1 MKTKILKILRIL
13 GFVLIF
19 GGIVL
24 SIAPM
29 FKFDIYTFNTQ
40 LFIASGFV
48 LPVIGI
54 AIIIISSYLLMKNK
68 INNNVEKVTEE
79 EIAKRVKEK
88 ISKSES
94 DKLSPKVCEYCG
106 CKNKSDAANCK
117 SCGSNLK

>member
-68 INNNVEKVTEE
+68 INNKD
-79 EIAKRVKEK
+79 R
-88 ISKSES
+88 KS
-94 DKLSPKVCEYCG
+94 VV
-106 CKNKSDAANCK
+106 
-117 SCGSNLK
+117 

>member
-1 MKTKILKILRIL
+1 MKTKILKILRII

-19 GGIVL
+19 GGIAL

-54 AIIIISSYLLMKNK
+54 AIIIITSYLLMKDK
-68 INNNVEKVTEE
+68 INNNLEKVTEE

-88 ISKSES
+88 ISESES
-94 DKLSPKVCEYCG
+94 DTHSPKVCKYCG
-106 CKNKSDAANCK
+106 CKNKSDAVNCK
-117 SCGSNLK
+117 SCGANLK